1 MTTDSSS
8 DDQSQL
14 PTDTADAI
22 APRVAASNEAAD
34 LDFQD
39 ALDALREGIEDYGD
53 RITASAAV
61 IRAISDLEIS
71 MTLMGDPGIEQA
83 IWRYD
88 HDPDRVRCHI
98 ETIIDRKTDEE
109 VAVSDVVAVLRVAA
123 ARLETPIET

>member
-14 PTDTADAI
+14 PTDTADAV

-34 LDFQD
+34 LDFQA
-39 ALDALREGIEDYGD
+39 ALDALRGGIDGYGD

-61 IRAISDLEIS
+61 IRAINDLKIPMS
-71 MTLMGDPGIEQA
+71 LIGDPGIEQA

-88 HDPDRVRCHI
+88 HDPDRIRCHI
-98 ETIIDRKTDEE
+98 ETIIDRKSDEKAS
-109 VAVSDVVAVLRVAA
+109 VADVVAALRVAA
-123 ARLETPIET
+123 ARLDTPIET